1 MCPSCPRRSEGAA
14 RVKRLACLCLVFL
27 LLAGCGPEKTEPA
40 PSPSATVP
48 PTPAATPSPA
58 PEPTVSV
65 RTDWSG
71 LTPYEPVT
79 PIYTRRCEGWTDHL
93 IPAAD
98 YGELLSFAGLRY
110 PTRTLPLGSQDGQW
124 VLYGDYKSRYGL
136 VTKRGEV
143 VVDPVY
149 DGVFVPSFEE
159 GSGEPIWDGDYPH
172 LLILCADDGTGA
184 RYAAAGLDGRWCTP
198 MEYEAYRPLDARH
211 LLLRNGEGCVMISP
225 EGREYFR
232 AQGGADAWFRNFSW
246 LGELALADGYLY
258 DPDTGERLPAGPF
271 YDVGEFSE
279 GLAPARLTPD
289 GLWGYIDRTGSWAV
303 PPAFPP
309 DSKYDWLCPN
319 GFQRGLAWLTDADG
333 RTVLIDR
340 GGTAVVTVEEGEL
353 RAFEGGGTRWYV
365 NYLPMEGTETV
376 RVIAAYDAQG
386 APLAQPAAG
395 EALYTTYGGLIR
407 PTEDGTDFYRAGS
420 VYHLGLTCTAV
431 IETAGNYAHLYDAAT
446 DCRALV
452 TLDGEVIGGYDQ
464 GISYISFLSPEGG
477 DYGDGTG
484 EPVIRVD
491 FKDGSSVLAYRE
503 QPYSY
508 PQAELTYVEEDWGCG
523 YRRSDGSWAFRW
535 PYLNLDEEELE

>member
-1 MCPSCPRRSEGAA
+1 
-14 RVKRLACLCLVFL
+14 
-27 LLAGCGPEKTEPA
+27 
-40 PSPSATVP
+40 
-48 PTPAATPSPA
+48 
-58 PEPTVSV
+58 
-65 RTDWSG
+65 
-71 LTPYEPVT
+71 
-79 PIYTRRCEGWTDHL
+79 
-93 IPAAD
+93 
-98 YGELLSFAGLRY
+98 
-110 PTRTLPLGSQDGQW
+110 
-124 VLYGDYKSRYGL
+124 
-136 VTKRGEV
+136 
-143 VVDPVY
+143 
-149 DGVFVPSFEE
+149 
-159 GSGEPIWDGDYPH
+159 
-172 LLILCADDGTGA
+172 
-184 RYAAAGLDGRWCTP
+184 
-198 MEYEAYRPLDARH
+198 
-211 LLLRNGEGCVMISP
+211 MISP

-303 PPAFPP
+303 PPTFPP

-340 GGTAVVTVEEGEL
+340 GGTAVVTVEEGKLE
-353 RAFEGGGTRWYV
+353 AFEGGGTRWYV
-365 NYLPMEGTETV
+365 NYLPMEGTGTV
-376 RVIAAYDAQG
+376 QVIAAYDAQG

-395 EALYTTYGGLIR
+395 EVLYTTGEGLIR

-431 IETAGNYAHLYDAAT
+431 TETAGNYAHLYDAAT
-446 DCRALV
+446 DCRALA